1 MFAFHFRSHTGTGTV
16 LINEQTC
23 CATTT
28 AVASITSA
36 VLVGC
41 VSVAIHIALLF
52 YQSKRRKK
60 MKGQASRNSAQ
71 DDDAAKIEIV
81 YEEVADKKQ
90 GDEVI
95 RMEENQ
101 AYSPRTLMK

>member
-1 MFAFHFRSHTGTGTV
+1 MH
-16 LINEQTC
+16 EQTC
-23 CATTT
+23 CVTTT
-28 AVASITSA
+28 AVASVTSA

-41 VSVAIHIALLF
+41 VSVAIHIAVF
-52 YQSKRRKK
+52 IYQSKRRKK

-71 DDDAAKIEIV
+71 DDNAAKIEII

-90 GDEVI
+90 GGEVI

-101 AYSPRTLMK
+101 AYSPCTLMK

>member
-1 MFAFHFRSHTGTGTV
+1 
-16 LINEQTC
+16 
-23 CATTT
+23 
-28 AVASITSA
+28 
-36 VLVGC
+36 
-41 VSVAIHIALLF
+41 
-52 YQSKRRKK
+52 

>member
-1 MFAFHFRSHTGTGTV
+1 MC
-16 LINEQTC
+16 EQTC

-36 VLVGC
+36 ILVGC
-41 VSVAIHIALLF
+41 VSVVIHVAFIF

-60 MKGQASRNSAQ
+60 MKGQASRNSAE
-71 DDDAAKIEIV
+71 DGDTAKIEIV

-90 GDEVI
+90 GVEVI

-101 AYSPRTLMK
+101 AYSPHPWMK

>member
-1 MFAFHFRSHTGTGTV
+1 MFAFHFCSHTGTGTV
-16 LINEQTC
+16 LIHEQTC
-23 CATTT
+23 CTTTT

-41 VSVAIHIALLF
+41 VSVAIHIAVLF
-52 YQSKRRKK
+52 YRSKRRKK
-60 MKGQASRNSAQ
+60 MKGQASRNGAQ

-90 GDEVI
+90 GNEVI

-101 AYSPRTLMK
+101 AYSPHILMK